1 MEHIKVGIIEDDK
14 TIRSSLVQCIEL
26 YPSLQLSFAHQS
38 IEDALEAFDS
48 SLFNGVD
55 VILQDI
61 GLPGM
66 NGIEGLPYIKQKLP
80 NVDIIMLTTYDD
92 TERIFE
98 ALQRGARS
106 YISKKTSLKVIM
118 EAVTTVYRG
127 GSFMSPSIAR
137 KLIDKLSDVP
147 RSHTAHEKLTNRQ
160 MDIVQGLSKGLS
172 YKMIADQNDISIDT
186 VRSHIK
192 KIYKAL
198 EVNSK
203 IEVVNIYNRLKSKV

>member
-1 MEHIKVGIIEDDK
+1 MIKIGIVEDDK
-14 TIRSSLVQCIEL
+14 TIRQSLQQCIAL
-26 YPSLQLSFAHQS
+26 YANCELSFAVDS
-38 IEDALEAFDS
+38 VEAALEELSDPLGHGADIV
-48 SLFNGVD
+48 L
-55 VILQDI
+55 LDI

-66 NGIEGLPYIKQKLP
+66 TGLQGIPHIKHKLP

-98 ALQRGARS
+98 ALTKGARS

-127 GSFMSPSIAR
+127 GSYMSPSIAR
-137 KLIDKLSDVP
+137 KLVDHLSGQPQKKLHDELSD
-147 RSHTAHEKLTNRQ
+147 RQ
-160 MDIVQGLSKGLS
+160 MDIVRGLSTGLS
-172 YKMIADQNDISIDT
+172 YKMIGVKHGISIDT

-192 KIYKAL
+192 KIYKVL

-203 IEVVNIYNRLKSKV
+203 IEVVNLYKNA